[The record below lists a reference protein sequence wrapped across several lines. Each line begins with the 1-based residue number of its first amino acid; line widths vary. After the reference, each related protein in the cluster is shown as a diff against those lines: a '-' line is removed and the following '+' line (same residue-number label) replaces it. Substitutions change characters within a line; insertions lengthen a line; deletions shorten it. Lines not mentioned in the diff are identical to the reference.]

1 MEPLVSILIP
11 TYNRA
16 NLLKR
21 SIQSALNQTY
31 ENIEI
36 VISDNNSDDNTDKIV
51 NSFTDRRIKYFK
63 NESNIGPI
71 LNWRNALVK
80 SSGDYCI
87 LLCDDDYIIESNYI
101 RNSVELLKRYSNVVL
116 VLTNCIIG
124 RDTPSNTKLDLNEI
138 NDGLEYLRK
147 FWEHGYSIP
156 VISNLFKRDTA
167 LSLNAFHSNE
177 ILYSDILL
185 WLKLMTKGDVAINKE
200 ANIYYDFHGSNI
212 VTNMS
217 RNEIIKNSRFIHEL
231 RLHLI
236 EYSVIE
242 KIDKYIYS
250 LTRRYIMFVSGIY
263 ALNINKKFYKQIL
276 EEVKIE
282 NSESQF
288 MLLKCYQIIS
298 KIKKRAI
305 NILLRFKKWIIN

>member
-124 RDTPSNTKLDLNEI
+124 RDTPSTL
-138 NDGLEYLRK
+138 
-147 FWEHGYSIP
+147 
-156 VISNLFKRDTA
+156 
-167 LSLNAFHSNE
+167 LSLN
-177 ILYSDILL
+177 L
-185 WLKLMTKGDVAINKE
+185 
-200 ANIYYDFHGSNI
+200 
-212 VTNMS
+212 
-217 RNEIIKNSRFIHEL
+217 
-231 RLHLI
+231 
-236 EYSVIE
+236 
-242 KIDKYIYS
+242 
-250 LTRRYIMFVSGIY
+250 
-263 ALNINKKFYKQIL
+263 
-276 EEVKIE
+276 
-282 NSESQF
+282 
-288 MLLKCYQIIS
+288 
-298 KIKKRAI
+298 
-305 NILLRFKKWIIN
+305 